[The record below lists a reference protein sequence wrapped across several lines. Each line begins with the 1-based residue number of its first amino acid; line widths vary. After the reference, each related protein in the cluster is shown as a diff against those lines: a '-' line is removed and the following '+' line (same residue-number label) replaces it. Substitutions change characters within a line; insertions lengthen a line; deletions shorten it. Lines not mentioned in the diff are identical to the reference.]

1 MNEQNMSYIK
11 VIVIENTN
19 NTKFYNNNNN
29 NNNNNI
35 LYQDKYDEVIM
46 VGELVRNLCVNLS
59 IDPDTV
65 NGITKNVNV
74 YIGNKLWNYNP
85 YQSLKSLNNNIKDNQ
100 LILTIV
106 LKEKDI

>member
-1 MNEQNMSYIK
+1 MSYIK
-11 VIVIENTN
+11 VIVIENTKN
-19 NTKFYNNNNN
+19 NITKTY
-29 NNNNNI
+29 NNNNI

-74 YIGNKLWNYNP
+74 YIGNNLWNYNP
-85 YQSLKSLNNNIKDNQ
+85 YQSLKSLNNNIIKDNQ

-106 LKEKDI
+106 SKEKDI